1 MLALSLTTIVLGVI
15 GMAIDLNLRVLDS
28 RRNVVEDAQLA
39 RAILRLIADD
49 LRGAVQAPSIDFSSV
64 MDLAAG
70 GLPEGMDV
78 AGLEDAAGDLG
89 IDTSGLDALGM
100 SDDASGAS
108 QDIASSGEPAPEPG
122 LYGNQYELLIDTSRL
137 PRVDQFQRMITADS
151 QLALEDIPSDVK
163 TVAYYVVTEANAGL
177 VTSAQLNNSEEP
189 EYGLARRVLDRAVT
203 LRATESA
210 GSMGLQNAGV
220 IIAPEV
226 VGIEFQ
232 YFDGAEWLMEWDS
245 SEKGG
250 LPVAVR
256 ILLAIRNEQGSVEQ
270 TDVTSMTDVQTPHK
284 IYSLTVR
291 IPIAQPTAESDTT
304 TMEDMEAVGL

>member
-1 MLALSLTTIVLGVI
+1 
-15 GMAIDLNLRVLDS
+15 
-28 RRNVVEDAQLA
+28 
-39 RAILRLIADD
+39 
-49 LRGAVQAPSIDFSSV
+49 

-122 LYGNQYELLIDTSRL
+122 LYGNQYELLVDTSRL